1 MLKFLLLILVIT
13 GVWYGFRYVSR
24 QQGGGRRPP
33 AARPKPENR
42 PEARP
47 QPAAEDM
54 TACRVCGTYVA
65 ESTAK
70 SCGRSDCPY
79 PAA

>member
-24 QQGGGRRPP
+24 QQDGNRRPP
-33 AARPKPENR
+33 P
-42 PEARP
+42 ARP
-47 QPAAEDM
+47 QPESRPQSSAEDM
-54 TACRVCGTYVA
+54 IACRVCGTYVA

-70 SCGRSDCPY
+70 SCGRADCPY